1 MRKLATTFL
10 LACLCAGIVY
20 AQAAKTATTTKT
32 TTAAPSSAT
41 ADALK
46 QLEHDWTD
54 AMKAKNADKV
64 AAILADD
71 WVGVG
76 PDGKSENKQQF
87 ISDIKTG
94 KDTIT
99 SFDFGPMDV
108 KVIGTVGIVQG
119 TNTQKATMDGKDAS
133 GKYQWMDV
141 FAKRGDKWVAVRS
154 TLAMVM

>member
-20 AQAAKTATTTKT
+20 AQAAKTTTPSKT
-32 TTAAPSSAT
+32 TTASSGT
-41 ADALK
+41 ADAIK

-54 AMKAKNADKV
+54 AMKAKDANKV

-76 PDGKSENKQQF
+76 PDGKAETKAQF
-87 ISDIKTG
+87 IAEIKTG
-94 KDTIT
+94 KDVIT

-108 KVIGTVGIVQG
+108 KVIGTVAICQG
-119 TNTQKATMDGKDAS
+119 SDTQKATMDGQNQS
-133 GKYQWMDV
+133 GHYAWMDV
-141 FAKRGDKWVAVRS
+141 FALRNGKWQAVRS
-154 TLAMVM
+154 TLLMIM